1 MKILLACCSGM
12 STSLLVNKMKDAAK
26 AQGLDD
32 EIWAVGQGE
41 VEDAIK
47 EADVLLI
54 GPQMRMLKKKMTELG
69 SEIGVPVDVIPPVM
83 YGRVDGAGVLK
94 MGHDMKEKA

>member
-1 MKILLACCSGM
+1 M
-12 STSLLVNKMKDAAK
+12 STSLLVNKMKEAAK

-41 VEDAIK
+41 VDNAIK
-47 EADVLLI
+47 DADVLLI
-54 GPQMRMLKKKMTELG
+54 GPQMRMLKKKMTAKGDEL
-69 SEIGVPVDVIPPVM
+69 GVPVEVIPPVM

-94 MGHDMKEKA
+94 MGHDLKAGK